1 MQAKPG
7 AQGGEAGGG
16 RGGGG
21 GSVCITEGIKQRKKG
36 REREAFN

>member
-7 AQGGEAGGG
+7 AQGGEAGG
-16 RGGGG
+16 GGGG